1 MSVKPPYMS
10 MNSAYT
16 SAIVRPSSSLLRPY
30 YLQITLTSSG
40 ARKTQTSLQAKAFL
54 QEHCLDAAHP
64 LSSHKQIQQQLMAL
78 RKTGSETE
86 RAIAEICLRCYTSHQ
101 IVQVCIELA
110 SRFGLRG
117 GFQLSDLL
125 PLVLDDAPIE
135 WNSNV
140 PLEPPTEA
148 DSLVYKAFA
157 YDILNSFDPSRNTC
171 LSTWTKRKVLYHRE
185 LNTFLQERGIYLI
198 SDWALLNS
206 ATPSQLRRT
215 LASRYALTNAEIQ
228 QACQLLE
235 SYHAVYSEQLR
246 QVRSQGY
253 RGKCPVPTAQQL
265 QEIAQHLQKTTGQ
278 RSFPLQTMAQLSSL
292 AQKLRQRQPSTESL
306 ESVDVPTAAPDE
318 AEQNQAA
325 FLQRYRK
332 ELVTV
337 LDRAIAQVVC
347 DRLQNLQ
354 GQRGQ
359 RDRQFLKALHLFYA
373 QGRSMGEIAPLV
385 GMGGQPQVSRLLKLR
400 ELRIH
405 ICQQIRKSLK
415 AQLHTLVVEYAQER
429 SVKILDSQ
437 LDSILEAE
445 IDRLMT
451 ADSAEA
457 STANRISQGLLA
469 QRFRCYLEQAM
480 TAELAARGKD
490 LGTSKIREC
499 ECRLQSNRFG

>member
-1 MSVKPPYMS
+1 MSVKPPYKS
-10 MNSAYT
+10 LNPAY
-16 SAIVRPSSSLLRPY
+16 PSTVACPASSLLRPY
-30 YLQITLTSSG
+30 YTQITLTSSG

-54 QEHCLDAAHP
+54 QAHCLDAANP
-64 LSSHKQIQQQLMAL
+64 LSSHKQIQQQLITL
-78 RKTGSETE
+78 WQTGGETE
-86 RAIAEICLRCYTSHQ
+86 RAIAEVCLRCYISHQ

-135 WNSNV
+135 WNPNV
-140 PLEPPTEA
+140 PPQPATKT
-148 DSLVYKAFA
+148 DSSVYRAFA
-157 YDILNSFDPSRNTC
+157 YDILGSFDPSRNTC

-185 LNTFLQERGIYLI
+185 LNAFLQERGIYLI

-206 ATPSQLRRT
+206 ATTGQIRRT
-215 LASRYALTNAEIQ
+215 LASRYALTEAEIQ
-228 QACQLLE
+228 RACQLLE

-246 QVRSQGY
+246 RVRSQGY
-253 RGKCPVPTAQQL
+253 RGKCPIPSAQQL
-265 QEIAQHLQKTTGQ
+265 QEIAQQLQKTTGQ
-278 RSFPLQTMAQLSSL
+278 RCFPLQVMAQLSNL

-306 ESVDVPTAAPDE
+306 EAVDVPTATPDE

-325 FLQRYRK
+325 FLQHYRK
-332 ELVTV
+332 ELVMV

-347 DRLQNLQ
+347 DRLQDLQ

-405 ICQQIRKSLK
+405 ICQQIKERLK
-415 AQLHTLVVEYAQER
+415 TQLHNLVMEYAQER
-429 SVKILDSQ
+429 SINFINSQ
-437 LDSILEAE
+437 LDSILDAE

-457 STANRISQGLLA
+457 STANRSSQGLLA
-469 QRFRCYLEQAM
+469 QRFRRYLERTM
-480 TAELAARGKD
+480 TTELAA
-490 LGTSKIREC
+490 
-499 ECRLQSNRFG
+499 

>member
-1 MSVKPPYMS
+1 
-10 MNSAYT
+10 MNPAYP
-16 SAIVRPSSSLLRPY
+16 SAIVRPASSLLRPY
-30 YLQITLTSSG
+30 YTQITLTSSG

-54 QEHCLDAAHP
+54 QAHCLDSGSS
-64 LSSHKQIQQQLMAL
+64 LSSHKQIQQQLITL
-78 RKTGSETE
+78 WQTGSETE
-86 RAIAEICLRCYTSHQ
+86 RAIAEICLRCYISHQ

-125 PLVLDDAPIE
+125 PLVLDDAPIA
-135 WNSNV
+135 WNPNGSLQ
-140 PLEPPTEA
+140 PATEL
-148 DSLVYKAFA
+148 DSLVYRAFA
-157 YDILNSFDPSRNTC
+157 YDILGSFDPSRNTC
-171 LSTWTKRKVLYHRE
+171 LSTWTKRKVFYHRE
-185 LNTFLQERGIYLI
+185 LNAFLQERGIYLI

-206 ATPSQLRRT
+206 ATTGQIRRT
-215 LASRYALTNAEIQ
+215 LASRYALTEVEIQ

-253 RGKCPVPTAQQL
+253 RGKCPTPTTQQL
-265 QEIAQHLQKTTGQ
+265 QDIAQHLQKTTGQ
-278 RSFPLQTMAQLSSL
+278 RCFPLQVMAQLSNL
-292 AQKLRQRQPSTESL
+292 AQKLRQRQPSTEPL
-306 ESVDVPTAAPDE
+306 ESVDVPAAALDE
-318 AEQNQAA
+318 AEQNQSA

-347 DRLQNLQ
+347 DRLQDLQ

-405 ICQQIRKSLK
+405 ICQQIKERLK
-415 AQLHTLVVEYAQER
+415 IQLHNLVMEYAQER
-429 SVKILDSQ
+429 SVNFINSQ
-437 LDSILEAE
+437 LDSILDVE

-457 STANRISQGLLA
+457 STANRSSQGLLA
-469 QRFRCYLEQAM
+469 QRFRRYLERTM
-480 TAELAARGKD
+480 TTELAA
-490 LGTSKIREC
+490 
-499 ECRLQSNRFG
+499 

>member
-1 MSVKPPYMS
+1 
-10 MNSAYT
+10 MNPAYP
-16 SAIVRPSSSLLRPY
+16 SAIVLSSSSLLRPY
-30 YLQITLTSSG
+30 YTQITLTSSG

-54 QEHCLDAAHP
+54 QAHCLDAGSS
-64 LSSHKQIQQQLMAL
+64 LSSHKQIQQQLITL
-78 RKTGSETE
+78 WQTGGETE
-86 RAIAEICLRCYTSHQ
+86 RAIAEICLRCYISHQ

-135 WNSNV
+135 WNLNV
-140 PLEPPTEA
+140 PLNAPLQSPTEA
-148 DSLVYKAFA
+148 QSPVYKAFA
-157 YDILNSFDPSRNTC
+157 DDILNSFDLSRNTC

-215 LASRYALTNAEIQ
+215 LSSRYALTDAEIQ

-246 QVRSQGY
+246 GMRSQGY
-253 RGKCPVPTAQQL
+253 RGKCPTPTTQQL
-265 QEIAQHLQKTTGQ
+265 QDIAQHLQKTTGQ
-278 RSFPLQTMAQLSSL
+278 RSFPLQVMAQLSHL
-292 AQKLRQRQPSTESL
+292 AQKLRQRQPSTEPL
-306 ESVDVPTAAPDE
+306 ESIDVPAAAPDE
-318 AEQNQAA
+318 AEQNQTA
-325 FLQRYRK
+325 FLQDYRK
-332 ELVTV
+332 ELVAV

-347 DRLQNLQ
+347 DRLQDLQ
-354 GQRGQ
+354 RQRGQ

-405 ICQQIRKSLK
+405 ICQQIKERLK
-415 AQLHTLVVEYAQER
+415 TQLHNLVVEYAQER

-457 STANRISQGLLA
+457 STANRMSQSLLA
-469 QRFRCYLEQAM
+469 QRFRFYLEQAM
-480 TAELAARGKD
+480 TAELAA
-490 LGTSKIREC
+490 
-499 ECRLQSNRFG
+499 

>member
-1 MSVKPPYMS
+1 MSVKPPYKS
-10 MNSAYT
+10 MNPAYS

-30 YLQITLTSSG
+30 YTQITLTSSG

-54 QEHCLDAAHP
+54 QAHCLNTEHSF
-64 LSSHKQIQQQLMAL
+64 SSHKQIQQRLMML
-78 RKTGSETE
+78 WQSGGETE
-86 RAIAEICLRCYTSHQ
+86 QAIAEICLRCYISHQ

-135 WNSNV
+135 WNLNV
-140 PLEPPTEA
+140 PLNAPLESPSGAESPA
-148 DSLVYKAFA
+148 YKAFA

-206 ATPSQLRRT
+206 ATPSHLRRT
-215 LASRYALTNAEIQ
+215 LSSRYALTDAEIQ

-246 QVRSQGY
+246 GMRAQGY
-253 RGKCPVPTAQQL
+253 RGKCPIPSAQQL
-265 QEIAQHLQKTTGQ
+265 QEIAQQLQKTTGQ
-278 RSFPLQTMAQLSSL
+278 RCFPLQVMSQLSSL

-306 ESVDVPTAAPDE
+306 EAVDVPTAAPDE

-325 FLQRYRK
+325 FLQDYRK
-332 ELVTV
+332 ELVAV

-347 DRLQNLQ
+347 DRLQDLQ
-354 GQRGQ
+354 RQRGQ

-405 ICQQIRKSLK
+405 VCQQIKQHLK
-415 AQLHTLVVEYAQER
+415 AQLYHLITEYAQEH
-429 SVKILDSQ
+429 SVNTLRSQ
-437 LDSILEAE
+437 LDNILDAE

-469 QRFRCYLEQAM
+469 QRFRRYLEQIV
-480 TAELAARGKD
+480 TAELAA
-490 LGTSKIREC
+490 
-499 ECRLQSNRFG
+499 